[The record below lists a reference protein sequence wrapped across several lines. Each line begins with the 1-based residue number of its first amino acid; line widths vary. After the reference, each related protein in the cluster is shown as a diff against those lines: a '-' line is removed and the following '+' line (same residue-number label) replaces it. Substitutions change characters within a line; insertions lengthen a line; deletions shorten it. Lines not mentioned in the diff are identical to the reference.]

1 MAATALDILSLDSA
15 KRELRVEKT
24 DAFDARII
32 EEIGAA
38 VDFVERELG
47 RPLIDVHEALPVHP
61 PAAGDELPVELR
73 ATDVA
78 TVGDVSY
85 WTPAGALRL
94 DPDGTVARADLG
106 RVLIGDNEVVA
117 YPPVGGWPA
126 VLPGSKLRV
135 AVTRAF
141 DVAAHPSVRQAV
153 ISALRNFYNGA
164 TEIMVRNAVFHL
176 LRPWRRLARGS

>member
-1 MAATALDILSLDSA
+1 MPTRTALDVLSLDSA
-15 KRELRVEKT
+15 KQELQVENT
-24 DAFDARII
+24 AAFDARITMN
-32 EEIGAA
+32 IGAA
-38 VDFVERELG
+38 VDFVARELG

-78 TVGDVSY
+78 TVGDVSF
-85 WTPAGALRL
+85 WTPTSSLRL
-94 DPDGTVARADLG
+94 DPDGTVTRADLG

-141 DVAAHPSVRQAV
+141 DVAAHPSVRQ
-153 ISALRNFYNGA
+153 R
-164 TEIMVRNAVFHL
+164 
-176 LRPWRRLARGS
+176 